1 MHVLVTGA
9 AGFVGQALVARLL
22 RDHDNGHRPLE
33 ALTLLD
39 VGFPASTT
47 GAARQLAGS
56 IADAELV
63 RQAFVRPVDRVFHLA
78 SIPGGTA
85 EQAYAL
91 ARDVNLW
98 GTQHLLEAARDQAL
112 RGEGVA
118 RFVFASSIAVYGAP
132 LPPVVDDDTALN
144 PQMSY
149 GAHKLMSEIQMADFS
164 RRGWIDGVSLRLPGV
179 LARPPARTG
188 QLSAFMSD
196 LIRELAAGRT
206 FTCPTSPQAATW
218 ASSVRNVVDNLLHAA
233 EVDTAVL
240 PPRRSLLLPTLRFT
254 LGELVQAL
262 ATVHGAPVHERVRW
276 APQDPIEALFGRFPA
291 LRTPAAEAA
300 GFRHDGDLPT
310 LVRRAI
316 EPF

>member
-22 RDHDNGHRPLE
+22 RDHGSGHRPLD

-56 IADAELV
+56 IADAGLAA
-63 RQAFVRPVDRVFHLA
+63 RAFEQPVDVVFHLA

-85 EQAYAL
+85 EQQYEL

-98 GTQHLLEAARDQAL
+98 GTQHLLDAARAQAL
-112 RGEGVA
+112 RGAGVA
-118 RFVFASSIAVYGAP
+118 RFVFASTIAVYGSP
-132 LPPVVDDDTALN
+132 LPALVHDDTAPN

-149 GAHKLMSEIQMADFS
+149 GAQKLMSEIQIADFS

-196 LIRELAAGRT
+196 LIRELAAGRS
-206 FTCPTSPQAATW
+206 FTCPTSPNAATW
-218 ASSVRNVVDNLLHAA
+218 ASSVHNVVDNLLHAA
-233 EVDTAVL
+233 EVDAECL
-240 PPRRSLLLPTLRFT
+240 PPRCGLLLPTLHFT
-254 LGELVQAL
+254 MGELVHAV
-262 ATVHGAPVHERVRW
+262 AAVHGAQVHELVRW
-276 APQDPIEALFGRFPA
+276 APQERIEALFGRFPP
-291 LRTPAAEAA
+291 LRTPAADAV
-300 GFRHDGDLPT
+300 GFRHDSDLPT

-316 EPF
+316 QPL

>member
-22 RDHDNGHRPLE
+22 RDHDNGHRPLQ

-39 VGFPASTT
+39 VGFAASTT

-63 RQAFVRPVDRVFHLA
+63 RQAFDRPVDRVFHLA

-85 EQAYAL
+85 EQAYEL
-91 ARDVNLW
+91 SRDVNLG
-98 GTQHLLEAARDQAL
+98 GTQHLLEAARAQAL
-112 RGEGVA
+112 RGGGVA
-118 RFVFASSIAVYGAP
+118 RFVFASSIAVYGSP
-132 LPPVVDDDTALN
+132 LPAPVDDGTTPN

-149 GAHKLMSEIQMADFS
+149 GAQKLMCEVQVADFS

-196 LIRELAAGRT
+196 LIRELAAGRS

-218 ASSVRNVVDNLLHAA
+218 ASSVHNVVDNLLHAA
-233 EVDTAVL
+233 EVDAGCL
-240 PPRRSLLLPTLRFT
+240 PPQRSLLLPTLHFT
-254 LGELVQAL
+254 MGELVQAV
-262 ATVHGAPVHERVRW
+262 AAVHGAQVHELVRW
-276 APQDPIEALFGRFPA
+276 APQERIEALFGRFPP
-291 LRTPAAEAA
+291 LRTPAADAS

-316 EPF
+316 QPL